1 MRVLVT
7 GCHGYIGSV
16 LVPLLVEAGHD
27 VVGLDTDWFKPCVF
41 GATPPAFPHRA
52 IDTRDVRR
60 ETFEGFDSVIH
71 LAALSNDPVANLD
84 PELTYDINHRATVRM
99 ARLAKEAGVQR
110 FLFSSSCSTYGAHG
124 DDLLTEEG
132 ELMPVT
138 PYGESKAFSDRD
150 LMQLA
155 DDDFSPT
162 LLRNATAYGFSPR
175 LRFGLVVNDFVAMA
189 SLTGK
194 ICILSDGS
202 PWRPLVHVEDICRAF
217 THMLTAPRE
226 AIHNQIFNVGATSQN
241 YRVREIAEIVRDA
254 VPGCEVTFADKPSV
268 DKRCYRV
275 DFSKLERMLP
285 DFKLRWNVAS
295 GAVQLF
301 EKFRSPD

>member
-1 MRVLVT
+1 M
-7 GCHGYIGSV
+7 
-16 LVPLLVEAGHD
+16 
-27 VVGLDTDWFKPCVF
+27 
-41 GATPPAFPHRA
+41 
-52 IDTRDVRR
+52 
-60 ETFEGFDSVIH
+60 
-71 LAALSNDPVANLD
+71 
-84 PELTYDINHRATVRM
+84 
-99 ARLAKEAGVQR
+99 
-110 FLFSSSCSTYGAHG
+110 
-124 DDLLTEEG
+124 
-132 ELMPVT
+132 
-138 PYGESKAFSDRD
+138 
-150 LMQLA
+150 A

-301 EKFRSPD
+301 EKFRSAGLTQDEYAGPTYDRLRMLKKLMTEGRLDQQLRWSDGQHNGAAAESHAGELSTTKGDA